1 MDDDPRRPTQHLH
14 DRRRR
19 HLETVDVSRRT
30 RDRQADF
37 FPHLPYGAPMPI
49 APDKLTRF
57 RHLRRHGVS
66 FETAARKADLT
77 LDQAHKAEGRF
88 YCPNCPAETGPFDG
102 AYVHRSECPHWDY
115 EVL

>member
-1 MDDDPRRPTQHLH
+1 
-14 DRRRR
+14 
-19 HLETVDVSRRT
+19 
-30 RDRQADF
+30 
-37 FPHLPYGAPMPI
+37 MPI